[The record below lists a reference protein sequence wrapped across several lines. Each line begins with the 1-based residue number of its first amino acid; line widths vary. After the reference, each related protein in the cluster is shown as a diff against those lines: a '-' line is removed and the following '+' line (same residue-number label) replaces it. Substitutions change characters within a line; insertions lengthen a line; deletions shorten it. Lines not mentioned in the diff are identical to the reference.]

1 MDRENGQRGWLPVA
15 RGMGERGDIDGPA
28 AQRRGIGR
36 SSDGRGVA
44 ADGCGSA
51 TVHEG
56 VRSAT
61 GSGLVEAWT
70 CGRVRSARLPEL
82 EAGLRMK
89 VHGAK
94 PSSLV

>member
-1 MDRENGQRGWLPVA
+1 
-15 RGMGERGDIDGPA
+15 MGERGDIDGLA

-56 VRSAT
+56 GEVGDGEWA
-61 GSGLVEAWT
+61 VEAWT

-82 EAGLRMK
+82 EAGLRLK
-89 VHGAK
+89 VHGSK

>member
-15 RGMGERGDIDGPA
+15 RGVGEQGDVDGPA

-51 TVHEG
+51 TVHEAG
-56 VRSAT
+56 EVGDGEWAGGSVDLWQSAECQTARARSWA
-61 GSGLVEAWT
+61 
-70 CGRVRSARLPEL
+70 
-82 EAGLRMK
+82 
-89 VHGAK
+89 
-94 PSSLV
+94 